1 MAKQDNNKLLLYGGG
16 LLIVYFGILR
26 PLLEK
31 LGIARS
37 QAEQQVI
44 NQQNAPNNKNPF
56 SAIYWKTI
64 PGAKLIKR
72 NETNALA
79 KRIFDAMGYFSDDE
93 SAVFSVFTQ
102 LKTKTQVSWLAD
114 IFQQNYKMD
123 LLDFLKRGKGQ
134 LPQAGLN
141 NTELQQILN
150 IVNALPINK

>member
-1 MAKQDNNKLLLYGGG
+1 MAKNDDSKLLLYGGG

-31 LGIARS
+31 LGLATS

-44 NQQNAPNNKNPF
+44 NQQNLPNNKNPF
-56 SAIYWKTI
+56 SPVYWKSV
-64 PGAKLIKR
+64 PGAKLITR
-72 NETNALA
+72 NSTNNLA
-79 KRIFDAMGYFSDDE
+79 KRIYDSMGFFSDDE
-93 SAVFSVFTQ
+93 PQVFSVFSQ
-102 LKTKTQVSWLAD
+102 MKYKTQVSWLSD

-141 NTELQQILN
+141 DTELQQIIN
-150 IVNALPINK
+150 IVNNLPIK

>member
-1 MAKQDNNKLLLYGGG
+1 MAKQDNSKILLYGGG

-31 LGIARS
+31 LGLARS

-44 NQQNAPNNKNPF
+44 NQQNLPNNKNPF
-56 SAIYWKTI
+56 SSTYWKTI
-64 PGAKLIKR
+64 PNAKLITR
-72 NETNALA
+72 NATNALA

-134 LPQAGLN
+134 LPQAGLSD
-141 NTELQQILN
+141 TELQQVLN
-150 IVNALPINK
+150 IVNSLPIK

>member
-1 MAKQDNNKLLLYGGG
+1 MAKQDDSKLLLYGGG

-37 QAEQQVI
+37 QADQQLI
-44 NQQNAPNNKNPF
+44 NQQNLPNNKNPF
-56 SAIYWKTI
+56 SPVYWKTI
-64 PGAKLIKR
+64 PGPKLITR
-72 NETNALA
+72 NATNSLS
-79 KRIFDAMGYFSDDE
+79 KRIYDAMGFFTDDE
-93 SAVFSVFTQ
+93 PAVYSVFSQ
-102 LKTKTQVSWLAD
+102 LKYKTQVSWLAD

-141 NTELQQILN
+141 SDELQQILN
-150 IVNALPINK
+150 IVNALPIK

>member
-1 MAKQDNNKLLLYGGG
+1 MAKQDDSKLLLYGGG

-44 NQQNAPNNKNPF
+44 NQQNLPNNKNVF
-56 SAIYWKTI
+56 SPVYWKTI
-64 PGAKLIKR
+64 PGAKLITR
-72 NETNALA
+72 NATNSLA
-79 KRIFDAMGYFSDDE
+79 KRLFDSMGYFSDDE
-93 SAVFSVFTQ
+93 SAVYSVFSQ
-102 LKTKTQVSWLAD
+102 LKYKTQVSWLAD

-141 NTELQQILN
+141 SDELQQILN
-150 IVNALPINK
+150 IVNALPIK

>member
-1 MAKQDNNKLLLYGGG
+1 MAKQDDSKLLLYGGG

-37 QAEQQVI
+37 QADQQVI
-44 NQQNAPNNKNPF
+44 NQQNLPNNKNPF
-56 SAIYWKTI
+56 SPVYWKTI
-64 PGAKLIKR
+64 PGAKLITK
-72 NETNALA
+72 NSTISLA
-79 KRIFDAMGYFSDDE
+79 KRIYEAMGFFSDDE
-93 SAVFSVFTQ
+93 PAVYSVFSQ
-102 LKTKTQVSWLAD
+102 LKYKTQVSWLSD

-141 NTELQQILN
+141 SDELQQILN
-150 IVNALPINK
+150 IVNALPIK

>member
-1 MAKQDNNKLLLYGGG
+1 MAKQDDNKILLYGGG

-31 LGIARS
+31 LGLATS

-44 NQQNAPNNKNPF
+44 NQQNLPNNKNPF
-56 SAIYWKTI
+56 SPLYWKTI
-64 PGAKLIKR
+64 PRAPLITR
-72 NETNALA
+72 NATNALA

-93 SAVFSVFTQ
+93 AAVFSVFTQ
-102 LKTKTQVSWLAD
+102 LKTKTQVSWLCD

-134 LPQAGLN
+134 LAQAGLSD
-141 NTELQQILN
+141 TELQQVIN
-150 IVNALPINK
+150 IVNNLPIK